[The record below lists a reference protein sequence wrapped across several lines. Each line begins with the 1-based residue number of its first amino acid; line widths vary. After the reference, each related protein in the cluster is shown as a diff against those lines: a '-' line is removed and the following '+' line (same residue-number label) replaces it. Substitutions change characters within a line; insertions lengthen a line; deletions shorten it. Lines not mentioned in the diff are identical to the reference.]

1 MYVYIRGGSG
11 PLSLRKQ
18 RKCIR
23 DWRGKI
29 RIDRILNARI
39 IGFILVKNEVYESTD
54 VTSICILKQW
64 ET

>member
-1 MYVYIRGGSG
+1 MYSIKG
-11 PLSLRKQ
+11 L
-18 RKCIR
+18 
-23 DWRGKI
+23 WKI